1 MKATMTDDINT
12 LADHIAAR
20 LAARLP
26 VVEGLWGGD
35 QVAAYLGVSARQA
48 KERICL
54 LPDFPRPIRLP
65 GGGRGAVAKR
75 WHPAEVMEWAERHRD
90 KRRAA

>member
-1 MKATMTDDINT
+1 MNPIMSARIARTKAESTWRSVDRDNSATMEQRT
-12 LADHIAAR
+12 IAR
-20 LAARLP
+20 K
-26 VVEGLWGGD
+26 
-35 QVAAYLGVSARQA
+35 AYEQA